1 MSDRLDSLFSGFPT
15 GNSISSYL
23 TIDVKL
29 ALQEIIDSDLGK
41 FDWLPI
47 PKLEFMIGKSN
58 VQYSGYR
65 RMTYEDFQKPEII
78 SRMKEEFDRTSG
90 WWLLEDHIITKYSS
104 LCVAG
109 SSGGGWMITT
119 NDMRII
125 GGEYDTTS
133 NSNKIQSQFQAR
145 SGTYKSI
152 PPIRLELLGTIKL
165 KHYISNIE
173 NYPCLHI
180 RI

>member
-1 MSDRLDSLFSGFPT
+1 MDSRLDSLFSGFPT
-15 GNSISSYL
+15 GSSISSYL

-29 ALQEIIDSDLGK
+29 ALQETIDTDLNK
-41 FDWLPI
+41 FDWSPI

-65 RMTYEDFQKPEII
+65 KMTDKDFQKPDIL
-78 SRMKEEFDRTSG
+78 SRMKEEFDRISG

-119 NDMRII
+119 NNMRII
-125 GGEYDTTS
+125 GGEYDTSS
-133 NSNKIQSQFQAR
+133 NSNKIQSHFQAR
-145 SGTYKSI
+145 SGTYHSLS
-152 PPIRLELLGTIKL
+152 PFRLELLGAIKL
-165 KHYISNIE
+165 QHYISNIE
-173 NYPCLHI
+173 NYPCLYI